1 MIHDYEYLQLHNA
14 RLDPNGEIAQPP
26 EPTEFLFY
34 KHVDVHRPTFHYGKW
49 VLYTVDSETSDYFLH
64 FIRGQSMAIDLGISI
79 SVPPGYIAVIY
90 GCPHEDFT
98 VSDLMYAH
106 GDLTR
111 LEITVT
117 AKKSTYLFGNIPI
130 AYLRLFKADCF
141 TNFRQVHDPRQL
153 MYAF

>member
-34 KHVDVHRPTFHYGKW
+34 KYIDVHRPTFHYGKW
-49 VLYTVDSETSDYFLH
+49 VLYTVDCDTSEYFL
-64 FIRGQSMAIDLGISI
+64 RGQAKAIDLGISI

-90 GCPHEDFT
+90 GCPHEEFI

-117 AKKSTYLFGNIPI
+117 AKQSTLLLGNIPI